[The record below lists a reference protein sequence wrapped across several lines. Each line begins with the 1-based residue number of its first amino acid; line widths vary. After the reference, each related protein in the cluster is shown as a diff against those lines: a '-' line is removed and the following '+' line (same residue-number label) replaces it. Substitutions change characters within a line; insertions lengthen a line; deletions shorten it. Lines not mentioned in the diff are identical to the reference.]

1 MNNKRTSTLL
11 LTAFLSI
18 VLAGCTSFRELTTKG
33 QVEDN
38 PGTRT
43 RGIVVEDDN
52 IESKLNINLKRH
64 PGFSQQ
70 ANIQAKSFNQVVLLT
85 GQVPDQANK
94 NLATSL
100 AQQVRNVRSVHNE
113 IQIREPLTFMN
124 NRHDNLIA
132 TKVRARLL
140 ADEEID
146 SGRIEMV
153 VENSNVFF
161 MGLVTRAESDQAVNA
176 ARQVAGIRK
185 IVKVFEYI
193 D

>member
-1 MNNKRTSTLL
+1 MNIRRSALINTLILSLL
-11 LTAFLSI
+11 LT
-18 VLAGCTSFRELTTKG
+18 GCSSFRELTTQG
-33 QVEDN
+33 QVEDA
-38 PGTRT
+38 PGVRT
-43 RGIVVEDDN
+43 KGAVVEDDN
-52 IESKLNINLKRH
+52 IESKLNINLGRH

-70 ANIQAKSFNQVVLLT
+70 ANISAKSFNQVVLLT
-85 GQVPDQANK
+85 GQVPDHANK
-94 NLATSL
+94 DLATTL
-100 AQQVRNVRSVHNE
+100 AQQVRGVRSVHNE

-124 NRHDNLIA
+124 NRHDDLVA

-140 ADEEID
+140 ANEDIE

-161 MGLVTRAESDQAVNA
+161 MGLVTRAESDMAVNA
-176 ARQVAGIRK
+176 AKQVSGIRK

>member
-1 MNNKRTSTLL
+1 MNKRPITLL
-11 LTAFLSI
+11 LTALLSI
-18 VLAGCTSFRELTTKG
+18 ALAGCTSFRELTTTG
-33 QVEDN
+33 LVEDK
-38 PGTRT
+38 PGVRT
-43 RGIVVEDDN
+43 KGVIVEDDN

-94 NLATSL
+94 DLATAV

-140 ADEEID
+140 ATEEIE
-146 SGRIEMV
+146 SSRIEMV

-161 MGLVTRAESDQAVNA
+161 MGLVTRAESDHVVNA